1 MDAITIKN
9 LVVERGGKT
18 ILHDMTASLSK
29 GNITAVIGPNGCGKS
44 TFLKAVNCMIPIAGG
59 SIELSGRDVHSF
71 SRKALSREI
80 AFLTQS
86 HDLPNDVPVA
96 DLVAMGRFPYRR
108 LLSPLTKD
116 DRDAVARAID
126 AVGLAGY
133 EKRAMQHLSGG
144 EQQRAWL
151 AVLLAQDAPILL
163 LDEPTTYLDVRHQL
177 RILKLLRDINE
188 TWKKTIVIVLHDMN
202 QAYQYADDVII
213 MKEGA
218 IVSTGAPHDI
228 LTPAML
234 RDVFDIEAEVVA
246 TKDGR
251 PFIVPTDALP

>member
-1 MDAITIKN
+1 
-9 LVVERGGKT
+9 
-18 ILHDMTASLSK
+18 
-29 GNITAVIGPNGCGKS
+29 
-44 TFLKAVNCMIPIAGG
+44 
-59 SIELSGRDVHSF
+59 
-71 SRKALSREI
+71 
-80 AFLTQS
+80 
-86 HDLPNDVPVA
+86 
-96 DLVAMGRFPYRR
+96 
-108 LLSPLTKD
+108 
-116 DRDAVARAID
+116 
-126 AVGLAGY
+126 
-133 EKRAMQHLSGG
+133 MQHLSGG

-234 RDVFDIEAEVVA
+234 RDSL
-246 TKDGR
+246 TSS
-251 PFIVPTDALP
+251 

>member
-177 RILKLLRDINE
+177 RIFKAPPGTSMKL
-188 TWKKTIVIVLHDMN
+188 WKKTIVI
-202 QAYQYADDVII
+202 
-213 MKEGA
+213 
-218 IVSTGAPHDI
+218 
-228 LTPAML
+228 
-234 RDVFDIEAEVVA
+234 
-246 TKDGR
+246 R
-251 PFIVPTDALP
+251 PPRHESGLSIC

>member
-59 SIELSGRDVHSF
+59 SIEI
-71 SRKALSREI
+71 SREI